1 MADSAFLK
9 AKHVDNPQA
18 RAEYL
23 TLAAGWHA
31 LAQEMEREDSK
42 LAQLEALQ
50 ESLSR
55 TGNKDPG
62 LG

>member
-1 MADSAFLK
+1 MADAAFLK
-9 AKHVDNPQA
+9 AKHVNNPQA

-31 LAQEMEREDSK
+31 LAQALEREDRK
-42 LAQLEALQ
+42 LAQAPQ
-50 ESLSR
+50 ESLHR
-55 TGNKDPG
+55 AGNKGPG

>member
-1 MADSAFLK
+1 MADAAFLK
-9 AKHVDNPQA
+9 AKHTDNPQTL
-18 RAEYL
+18 AEYL

-50 ESLSR
+50 KSIQKA
-55 TGNKDPG
+55 GN
-62 LG
+62 